1 MLITENVWSNI
12 QCFNLKNKQNIWTV
26 LPVHVWPTCG
36 PRQMFRELHW
46 LKAAEGQAVWRHAQ
60 SQKITVTNQTSITYT
75 SPLFGGL
82 CLCWRNAF
90 IKNKKWNSFSFF
102 FVHVAEN
109 WVTGCQTPSE
119 HFIKW
124 FFFLKQPCWIIHY
137 PKKLNPVKSW
147 SHVGANHSVAKKTYT
162 SSRKKKI
169 LKMNLCEISS
179 QTSRAF

>member
-90 IKNKKWNSFSFF
+90 IKNKKWNSFSFLF
-102 FVHVAEN
+102 CPCGRKLSD
-109 WVTGCQTPSE
+109 WKK
-119 HFIKW
+119 IKSCKI
-124 FFFLKQPCWIIHY
+124 LEPCWC
-137 PKKLNPVKSW
+137 KS
-147 SHVGANHSVAKKTYT
+147 
-162 SSRKKKI
+162 
-169 LKMNLCEISS
+169 LCCKEDLY
-179 QTSRAF
+179 F